1 MCAVGTGVQ
10 TCALPI
16 WCSASCWSSAF
27 VWERWTWCDDADSFA
42 NGLYET
48 EAPLGA
54 SKGMRDPLASPVVI
68 DPPERKDLQSRG
80 MPIECL
86 KHRRSHRDNWKVGDC
101 TRPEEHTTELQSLMR
116 ISYDVFSLKNKNNKN
131 KSNIQS

>member
-1 MCAVGTGVQ
+1 MR
-10 TCALPI
+10 I
-16 WCSASCWSSAF
+16 RDWSSD
-27 VWERWTWCDDADSFA
+27 VCSSDLGCDDADSFA

-68 DPPERKDLQSRG
+68 DPLERKDLQSRG

-86 KHRRSHRDNWKVGDC
+86 RHRRSQRDNWKVGDYTSVQTPSRMRPPC
-101 TRPEEHTTELQSLMR
+101 THRSSSAERRLGDACVRKCRSRWAVANEEKKTP
-116 ISYDVFSLKNKNNKN
+116 KK
-131 KSNIQS
+131 

>member
-1 MCAVGTGVQ
+1 MR
-10 TCALPI
+10 I
-16 WCSASCWSSAF
+16 RDWSSD
-27 VWERWTWCDDADSFA
+27 VCSSDLGCDDADSFA

-101 TRPEEHTTELQSLMR
+101 TSVQPPSRMRQPCPRSEENTSELQSLMR
-116 ISYDVFSLKNKNNKN
+116 ISYAVFGLKKK
-131 KSNIQS
+131 KY